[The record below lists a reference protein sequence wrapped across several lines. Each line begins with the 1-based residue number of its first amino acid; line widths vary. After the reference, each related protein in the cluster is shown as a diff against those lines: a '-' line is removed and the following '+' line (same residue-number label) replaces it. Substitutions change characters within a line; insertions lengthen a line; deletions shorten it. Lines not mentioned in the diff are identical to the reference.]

1 MGNSGSLCKINFEDM
16 QSAIKGGSTVIVN
29 TLPLDRQRCLIKGT
43 IPATDE
49 ADTLNAYM
57 SKGSSDVR
65 IIVYGENASDDR
77 VGEKYKQLV
86 GLGFSSV
93 FVYPGGMFEWL
104 LLQDIHGKDIF
115 QTTAKENDFLKYR
128 GRKIF
133 DVRMITDR

>member
-1 MGNSGSLCKINFEDM
+1 M
-16 QSAIKGGSTVIVN
+16 QSAIKGGSTIIIN
-29 TLPLDRQRCLIKGT
+29 TLPIDRQRCLIKGT
-43 IPATDE
+43 LPATDE

-57 SKGSSDVR
+57 SRGASDVR

-86 GLGFSSV
+86 SLGFSNV
-93 FVYPGGMFEWL
+93 FVYPGGLFEWL